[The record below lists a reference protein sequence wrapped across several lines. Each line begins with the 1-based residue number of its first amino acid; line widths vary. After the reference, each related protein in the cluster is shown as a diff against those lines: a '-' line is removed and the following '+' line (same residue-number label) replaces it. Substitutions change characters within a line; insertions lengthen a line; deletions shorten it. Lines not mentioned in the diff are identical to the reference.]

1 MHSFWILIFYLT
13 KLQQTEKIMENSDI
27 NRETSY
33 INFKIGKEYFAIS
46 VYKVLEIIQ
55 FEQITQIPNSS
66 DFIRGVIN
74 FRGTIVPV
82 IDMHKRFNIEKPE
95 DENSMVVVVD
105 MQNKEYNVT
114 MGLLVD
120 QVVNVIEFNYKSI
133 RSVPDLGIRYN
144 PEFLEGFVEMD
155 DHFIMIMNVDRVLS
169 VSELSAVDEEV
180 RIA

>member
-1 MHSFWILIFYLT
+1 MKY
-13 KLQQTEKIMENSDI
+13 SDI

-74 FRGTIVPV
+74 FRGSIVPV
-82 IDMHKRFNIEKPE
+82 IDMHKRFTIEKPE
-95 DENSMVVVVD
+95 LENRMVVVVD
-105 MQNKEYNVT
+105 MQNKENSVT

-120 QVVNVIEFNYKSI
+120 EVVNVIEFNYKSI
-133 RSVPDLGIRYN
+133 RAVPDLGIRYN
-144 PEFLEGFVEMD
+144 PEFLTGFVEMG

-169 VSELSAVDEEV
+169 VSELSAVEEDV
-180 RIA
+180 RIT

>member
-1 MHSFWILIFYLT
+1 
-13 KLQQTEKIMENSDI
+13 MENADI

-74 FRGTIVPV
+74 FRGGIVPV
-82 IDMHKRFNIEKPE
+82 IDMHKRFNIEKR
-95 DENSMVVVVD
+95 ENESRMVVVVD
-105 MQNKEYNVT
+105 MQNKEKSVT

-133 RSVPDLGIRYN
+133 RAVPDLGIRYN
-144 PEFLEGFVEMD
+144 PEFLEGFVEIEGQ
-155 DHFIMIMNVDRVLS
+155 FIMIMNVDRVLS
-169 VSELSAVDEEV
+169 LSELSAVDEEV

>member
-1 MHSFWILIFYLT
+1 
-13 KLQQTEKIMENSDI
+13 MENSDI

-33 INFKIGKEYFAIS
+33 INFKIGKEHFAIS

-95 DENSMVVVVD
+95 NEIRMVVVVD
-105 MQNKEYNVT
+105 MQNKENNVT

-133 RSVPDLGIRYN
+133 RSVPDL
-144 PEFLEGFVEMD
+144 EMD

>member
-1 MHSFWILIFYLT
+1 
-13 KLQQTEKIMENSDI
+13 MENSDI

-33 INFKIGKEYFAIS
+33 INFKIGKEHFAIS

-74 FRGTIVPV
+74 FRGGIVPV

-95 DENSMVVVVD
+95 IESRMVVVVD
-105 MQNKEYNVT
+105 MQNMDKKVT

-120 QVVNVIEFNYKSI
+120 RVVNVIEFSYKSI
-133 RSVPDLGIRYN
+133 RAVPDLGIRYN
-144 PEFLEGFVEMD
+144 PEFLEGFIEIKDQV
-155 DHFIMIMNVDRVLS
+155 IMIMNVDRVLS
-169 VSELSAVDEEV
+169 VSELSAVDEEARMV
-180 RIA
+180 

>member
-1 MHSFWILIFYLT
+1 
-13 KLQQTEKIMENSDI
+13 MENSDI
-27 NRETSY
+27 NRENSY
-33 INFKIGKEYFAIS
+33 INFKIGKEFFAIS

-82 IDMHKRFNIEKPE
+82 IDMHKRFNIEKQ
-95 DENSMVVVVD
+95 ENENRMVVVVD
-105 MQNKEYNVT
+105 MKNKENNVT

-120 QVVNVIEFNYKSI
+120 QVVNVIEFNFKSI

-144 PEFLEGFVEMD
+144 PEFLEGFVEMND
-155 DHFIMIMNVDRVLS
+155 QFIMIMNVDRVLS

>member
-27 NRETSY
+27 NRENSY

-95 DENSMVVVVD
+95 NENRMVVVVD

>member
-1 MHSFWILIFYLT
+1 
-13 KLQQTEKIMENSDI
+13 MENSDI
-27 NRETSY
+27 NRENSY

-95 DENSMVVVVD
+95 NEIRMVVVVD
-105 MQNKEYNVT
+105 MQNKENNVT